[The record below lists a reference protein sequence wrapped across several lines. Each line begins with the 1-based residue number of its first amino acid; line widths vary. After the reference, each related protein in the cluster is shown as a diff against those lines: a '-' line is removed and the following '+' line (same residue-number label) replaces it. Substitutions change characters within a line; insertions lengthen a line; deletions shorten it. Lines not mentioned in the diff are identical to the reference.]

1 METGTDT
8 SERLAGKKKIAAHIN
23 IQQNHYLNFEILSSH
38 SAIIY
43 GFPTIH
49 LFLFKWILSKFRLL

>member
-49 LFLFKWILSKFRLL
+49 LFLFK